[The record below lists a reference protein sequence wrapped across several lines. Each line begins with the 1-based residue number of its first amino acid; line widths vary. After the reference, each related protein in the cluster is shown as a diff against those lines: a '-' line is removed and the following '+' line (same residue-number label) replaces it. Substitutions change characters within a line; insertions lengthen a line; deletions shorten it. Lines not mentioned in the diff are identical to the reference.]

1 MKKELE
7 KVKGED
13 GRASGPHPE
22 RFGTVAGGSAPA
34 LGYFSSL

>member
-13 GRASGPHPE
+13 GRSSGLPPG
-22 RFGTVAGGSAPA
+22 RFGTVAEGSAPA